1 MATLKPSQ
9 RAAIEEDLI
18 AKEDQLTNPNIA
30 PYIQNKSALH
40 KEIKQMKKVLDE
52 QAPHP
57 YETGAEKDAAA
68 KRAHEILEEMKIGM
82 PSKQE
87 MRRNRDGSVH
97 KHMKWEKA
105 NKAKIL
111 ERREII
117 KRLNWD
123 SDDPDLTN
131 YEKYR
136 PDQPFG
142 YDVTAQIPGH
152 HAMSPEAKKNWPE
165 TMAEPKAKTAV
176 SHLKK
181 EKGKSF
187 TRK

>member
-1 MATLKPSQ
+1 MASLKPSQ
-9 RAAIEEDLI
+9 RAAIQEDLV
-18 AKEDQLTNPNIA
+18 AKEDQLTNPSIA
-30 PYIQNKSALH
+30 PYIQNKSALQR
-40 KEIKQMKKVLDE
+40 EVRQMKKVLDE

-57 YETGAEKDAAA
+57 YETSAEKDAAA
-68 KRAHEILEEMKIGM
+68 KRSRELLEEIKVGM

-105 NKAKIL
+105 NKSKIL
-111 ERREII
+111 EMRELD

-123 SDDPDLTN
+123 SDDPDLTS
-131 YEKYR
+131 YEKHR

-142 YDVTAQIPGH
+142 YDTTAQIAGH
-152 HAMSPEAKKNWPE
+152 HAMTSEAKKNWPE
-165 TMAEPKAKTAV
+165 SMAEPKAPTAV

-181 EKGKSF
+181 AKTFK
-187 TRK
+187 RR